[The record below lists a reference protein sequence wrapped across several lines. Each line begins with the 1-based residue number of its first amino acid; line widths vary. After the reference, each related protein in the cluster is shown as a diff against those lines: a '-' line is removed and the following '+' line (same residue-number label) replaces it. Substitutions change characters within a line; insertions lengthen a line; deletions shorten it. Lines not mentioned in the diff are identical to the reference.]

1 MKNSW
6 IIALREVKER
16 IGSRSYLLFSI
27 FGPIIILGLVYLLF
41 LFGGNE
47 AEKWNILVTDKT
59 GLLENK
65 MMPHPDGNVTY
76 SFANDYIEH
85 DDFAKGKNYQKY
97 DAMVEINEKI
107 LSNKI
112 SHVFYRTKPSFN
124 LQAKVQYQVER
135 RLEEIM
141 IDRYTDLSVQKFREI
156 KQPIKFAFR
165 NVYDPYDQTS
175 DVRTWVG
182 FFFGM
187 VILVFIALF
196 GMTILRSM
204 TSEKSNRIVEVLL
217 ASVRPQQLLFG
228 KLTGIG
234 ISAFIQFFIWIV
246 VIGFGLFFMRE
257 WLFPS
262 IYDASSMNIA
272 ELSSSGQ
279 LLSIQEKLYAGN
291 EFNTIVDLV
300 YERVNFG
307 VMLTFFAL
315 FFIGGYLFY
324 GSFFATIGST
334 AGTENDGQQFIFPIL
349 LILTLAAY
357 AGYYTVTNPES
368 ELTSWLHYIP
378 FTSPVVVMVK
388 LTYGYNPNESY
399 QIWLSLII
407 LILSA
412 FFCLSIA
419 SRLYK
424 NGILQFGH
432 RLKLSHFLKWI
443 RQK

>member
-16 IGSRSYLLFSI
+16 IGTRSYVLFSI
-27 FGPIIILGLVYLLF
+27 FGPLIILGVIYLLF
-41 LFGGNE
+41 VFGGNE
-47 AEKWNILVTDKT
+47 AEKWNILVTDKS

-65 MMPHPDGNVTY
+65 LIPHPDPNVTY

-85 DDFAKGKNYQKY
+85 DDFANGKRYQKY
-97 DAMVEINEKI
+97 DAMVEINEKV

-112 SHVFYRTKPSFN
+112 SYVFYRTKPSFK
-124 LQAKVQYQVER
+124 LQAKVQFQVER
-135 RLEEIM
+135 RLEEVM
-141 IDRYTDLSVQKFREI
+141 IQRFTDLSVQKFREI
-156 KQPIKFAFR
+156 KQPLNFSFR

-187 VILVFIALF
+187 IILVFIALF
-196 GMTILRSM
+196 GMTVLRSL

-246 VIGFGLFFMRE
+246 IIGAGLFFMRE

-272 ELSSSGQ
+272 ELSDNGRI
-279 LLSIQEKLYAGN
+279 LSVQEKLYAGK
-291 EFNTIVDLV
+291 EFNTMVDLV
-300 YERVNFG
+300 YERVNFS
-307 VMLTFFAL
+307 VMLTFFTL

-324 GSFFATIGST
+324 GSFFAAIGST
-334 AGTENDGQQFIFPIL
+334 AGTENDGQQFILPIL
-349 LILTLAAY
+349 LILVLSAY
-357 AGYYTVTNPES
+357 AGYYAVANPES

-388 LTYGYNPNESY
+388 LTYGYDTGEAY

-412 FFCLSIA
+412 LVCLSIA
-419 SRLYK
+419 SKLYK
-424 NGILQFGH
+424 NGVLQFGH
-432 RLKLSHFLKWI
+432 RLRLKHLIKWL
-443 RQK
+443 K

>member
-16 IGSRSYLLFSI
+16 IGTRSYVLFSI
-27 FGPIIILGLVYLLF
+27 FGPVIILGIIYLLF
-41 LFGGNE
+41 VFGGNE
-47 AEKWNILVTDKT
+47 AEKWNILVTDKS

-65 MMPHPDGNVTY
+65 LIPHPDPNVTY

-85 DDFAKGKNYQKY
+85 DDFANGKRYQKY
-97 DAMVEINEKI
+97 DAMVEINEKV

-112 SHVFYRTKPSFN
+112 SYVFYRTKPSFK
-124 LQAKVQYQVER
+124 LQAKVQFQVER
-135 RLEEIM
+135 RLEEVM
-141 IDRYTDLSVQKFREI
+141 IQRFTDLSVQKFREI
-156 KQPIKFAFR
+156 KQPLNFSFR

-187 VILVFIALF
+187 IILVFIALF
-196 GMTILRSM
+196 GMTVLRSV

-246 VIGFGLFFMRE
+246 IIGVGLFFMRE

-272 ELSSSGQ
+272 ELSDNGRI
-279 LLSIQEKLYAGN
+279 LSVQEKLYAGK
-291 EFNTIVDLV
+291 EFNTMVDLV
-300 YERVNFG
+300 YERVNFS
-307 VMLTFFAL
+307 VMLTFFTL

-324 GSFFATIGST
+324 GSFFAAIGST
-334 AGTENDGQQFIFPIL
+334 AGTENDGQQFILPIL
-349 LILTLAAY
+349 LILVLSAY
-357 AGYYTVTNPES
+357 AGYYAVANPES

-388 LTYGYNPNESY
+388 LTYGYDTGEAY

-412 FFCLSIA
+412 LVCLSIA

-424 NGILQFGH
+424 NGVLQFGH
-432 RLKLSHFLKWI
+432 RLRLRHLIKWLK
-443 RQK
+443 

>member
-16 IGSRSYLLFSI
+16 IGTRSYVLFSI
-27 FGPIIILGLVYLLF
+27 FGPLIILGVIYLLF
-41 LFGGNE
+41 VFGGNE
-47 AEKWNILVTDKT
+47 AEKWNILVTDKS

-65 MMPHPDGNVTY
+65 LIPHPDPNVTY

-85 DDFAKGKNYQKY
+85 DDFANGKRYQKY
-97 DAMVEINEKI
+97 DAMVEINEKV

-112 SHVFYRTKPSFN
+112 SYVFYRTKPSFK
-124 LQAKVQYQVER
+124 LQAKVQFQVER
-135 RLEEIM
+135 RLEEVM
-141 IDRYTDLSVQKFREI
+141 IQRFTDLSVQKFREI
-156 KQPIKFAFR
+156 KQPLNFSFR

-187 VILVFIALF
+187 IILVFIALF
-196 GMTILRSM
+196 GMTVLRSL

-246 VIGFGLFFMRE
+246 IIGVGLFFMRE

-272 ELSSSGQ
+272 ELSDNGRI
-279 LLSIQEKLYAGN
+279 LSVQEKLYAGK
-291 EFNTIVDLV
+291 EFNTMVDLV
-300 YERVNFG
+300 YERVNFS
-307 VMLTFFAL
+307 VMLTFFTL

-324 GSFFATIGST
+324 GSFFAAIGST
-334 AGTENDGQQFIFPIL
+334 AGTENDGQQFILPIL
-349 LILTLAAY
+349 LILVLSAY
-357 AGYYTVTNPES
+357 AGYYAVANPES

-388 LTYGYNPNESY
+388 LTYGYDTGEAY

-412 FFCLSIA
+412 LVCLSIA
-419 SRLYK
+419 SKLYK
-424 NGILQFGH
+424 NGVLQFGH
-432 RLKLSHFLKWI
+432 RLRLKHLIKWL
-443 RQK
+443 K

>member
-16 IGSRSYLLFSI
+16 LGARSYVLFSI
-27 FGPIIILGLVYLLF
+27 FGPLIILGIIYLLF
-41 LFGGNE
+41 VFGGNE
-47 AEKWNILVTDKT
+47 AEKWNVLVTDKS
-59 GLLENK
+59 GLLDNK
-65 MMPHPDGNVTY
+65 LIPHPDPNVTY

-85 DDFAKGKNYQKY
+85 DDFANGKRYQQY
-97 DAMVEINEKI
+97 DAMVEINEKV

-112 SHVFYRTKPSFN
+112 SYVFYRTKPSFK
-124 LQAKVQYQVER
+124 LQAKVQFQVER
-135 RLEEIM
+135 RLEEVM
-141 IDRYTDLSVQKFREI
+141 IQRFTDLSVQKFREI
-156 KQPIKFAFR
+156 KQPLNFSFR

-182 FFFGM
+182 FFFGII
-187 VILVFIALF
+187 ILVFIALF
-196 GMTILRSM
+196 GMTILRSV

-217 ASVRPQQLLFG
+217 ASVRPKQLLFG

-246 VIGFGLFFMRE
+246 IIGLGLFFMRE

-272 ELSSSGQ
+272 ELADNGRI
-279 LLSIQEKLYAGN
+279 LSVQEKLYAGK
-291 EFNTIVDLV
+291 EFNAMVDLV
-300 YERVNFG
+300 YERVNFS
-307 VMLTFFAL
+307 VMLTFFIL

-324 GSFFATIGST
+324 GSFFSAIGST
-334 AGTENDGQQFIFPIL
+334 AGTENDGQQFILPIL
-349 LILTLAAY
+349 LILVLSAY
-357 AGYYTVTNPES
+357 AGYYAVANPES

-388 LTYGYNPNESY
+388 LTYGYDQGETY

-412 FFCLSIA
+412 LICLSVA

-424 NGILQFGH
+424 NGVLQFGH
-432 RLKLSHFLKWI
+432 RLSLKHLVKWL
-443 RQK
+443 K

>member
-16 IGSRSYLLFSI
+16 IGTRSYVLFSI
-27 FGPIIILGLVYLLF
+27 FGPLIILGIIYLLF
-41 LFGGNE
+41 VFGGNE
-47 AEKWNILVTDKT
+47 AEKWNILVTDKS
-59 GLLENK
+59 GLLDNK
-65 MMPHPDGNVTY
+65 LIPHPDPNVTY

-85 DDFAKGKNYQKY
+85 DDFANGKRYQQY
-97 DAMVEINEKI
+97 DAMVEINEKV

-112 SHVFYRTKPSFN
+112 SYVFYRTKPSFK
-124 LQAKVQYQVER
+124 LQAKVQFQVER
-135 RLEEIM
+135 RLEEVM
-141 IDRYTDLSVQKFREI
+141 IQRFTDLSVQKFREI
-156 KQPIKFAFR
+156 KQPLNFSFR

-175 DVRTWVG
+175 DVRTWAG

-187 VILVFIALF
+187 IILVFIALF
-196 GMTILRSM
+196 GMTILRSV

-234 ISAFIQFFIWIV
+234 LSAFIQFFIWIFI
-246 VIGFGLFFMRE
+246 IGVGLFFMRE

-272 ELSSSGQ
+272 ELADNGRI
-279 LLSIQEKLYAGN
+279 LSVQEKLYAGR
-291 EFNTIVDLV
+291 EFNTMVDLV
-300 YERVNFG
+300 YERVNFS
-307 VMLTFFAL
+307 VMLTFFLL

-324 GSFFATIGST
+324 GSFFAAIGST
-334 AGTENDGQQFIFPIL
+334 AGTENDGQQFILPIL
-349 LILTLAAY
+349 LILVLSAY
-357 AGYYTVTNPES
+357 AGYYAVANPES

-388 LTYGYNPNESY
+388 LTYGYDTGESY

-412 FFCLSIA
+412 MVCLSIA
-419 SRLYK
+419 SRLYR
-424 NGILQFGH
+424 NGVLQFGH
-432 RLKLSHFLKWI
+432 RLRLKHLVKWL
-443 RQK
+443 KAK

>member
-16 IGSRSYLLFSI
+16 IGTRSYVLFSI
-27 FGPIIILGLVYLLF
+27 FGPLIILGIVYLLF
-41 LFGGNE
+41 IFGGNE
-47 AEKWNILVTDKT
+47 AEKWNILVTDKS
-59 GLLENK
+59 GVLDNK
-65 MMPHPDGNVTY
+65 LIPHSDPNVTY

-85 DDFAKGKNYQKY
+85 DDFANGKRYQKY
-97 DAMVEINEKI
+97 DAMVEINEKV
-107 LSNKI
+107 LGNKV
-112 SHVFYRTKPSFN
+112 SYVFYRTKPSFK
-124 LQAKVQYQVER
+124 LQTKVQFQVER
-135 RLEEIM
+135 RLEEVM
-141 IDRYTDLSVQKFREI
+141 IQRFTDLSVQKFREI
-156 KQPIKFAFR
+156 KQPLNFSFR

-187 VILVFIALF
+187 IILVFIALF
-196 GMTILRSM
+196 GMTILRSV

-246 VIGFGLFFMRE
+246 IIGVGLFFMRE

-262 IYDASSMNIA
+262 IYDASSMNMVG
-272 ELSSSGQ
+272 LSDNGRI
-279 LLSIQEKLYAGN
+279 LSVQEKLYAGK
-291 EFNTIVDLV
+291 EFNTMVDLV
-300 YERVNFG
+300 YERVNFS
-307 VMLTFFAL
+307 VMLTFFTL

-324 GSFFATIGST
+324 GSFFAAIGST
-334 AGTENDGQQFIFPIL
+334 AGTENDGQQFILPIL
-349 LILTLAAY
+349 LILVLSAY
-357 AGYYTVTNPES
+357 AGYYTVANPES

-388 LTYGYNPNESY
+388 LTYGYDAGEAY
-399 QIWLSLII
+399 QIWLSL
-407 LILSA
+407 LILLLSA
-412 FFCLSIA
+412 LVCLSIA

-424 NGILQFGH
+424 NGVLQFGH
-432 RLKLSHFLKWI
+432 RLRLKHLIKWL
-443 RQK
+443 K